1 MTKNSQPDSP
11 LHPEIRTG
19 YGTLHRAIVIDACII
34 LLVVV
39 SVFVSTTY
47 FNLFEWTIDLI
58 ENNEPWYV
66 AEWLLLGNV
75 LLLGGVVFFARR
87 YRELRTLVDERDQ
100 VLSALRQSQAML
112 ELKHQSL
119 QRASLSDPLTGLP
132 NRAFL
137 NCYLEKAC
145 SEEPVCEGAF
155 TAIYYFDLDRFKL
168 VNDSHG
174 HQCGDELIR
183 QVSRRIQNTLG
194 IASGLP
200 QQSVART
207 AVRLDGDEFVA
218 VVRDVTN
225 LEELRGLADRLLE
238 ALREPYY
245 LNGAEVSS
253 TSSIGVVTKTSAYD
267 GQAHLLLGDAD
278 AAMYHAKQMG
288 RGKVVFF
295 ERSMREHLQR
305 RIRLHTELKNI
316 LARDELS
323 LVYHPIVSLVTGRMQ
338 GVEALLRWNHP
349 QLGPISPAEFIPVA
363 EDSELIFD
371 IGVWVLKT
379 SLNQMAEWID
389 RFPQIVPDVIS
400 INVSRKQFSDPSL
413 FEKFREIIQASVVP
427 AARIQLEV
435 TEDLHDD
442 EIDRILRAMV
452 AFKALGVKVA
462 IDDFGTGTSTFSAIE
477 LFPIDTL
484 KIDMSLVSEIVSSKG
499 SAAIIHSLALLV
511 RNLDVKLVAEGVENV
526 QQVTVL
532 QDLGCSYAQGY
543 LFAKP
548 LTAEELEARFEKP
561 GFDCMTVKGTSNYAG
576 LWSGRLQAFQQLELQ

>member
-1 MTKNSQPDSP
+1 M
-11 LHPEIRTG
+11 
-19 YGTLHRAIVIDACII
+19 
-34 LLVVV
+34 
-39 SVFVSTTY
+39 
-47 FNLFEWTIDLI
+47 
-58 ENNEPWYV
+58 
-66 AEWLLLGNV
+66 
-75 LLLGGVVFFARR
+75 VFFARR

-400 INVSRKQFSDPSL
+400 IN
-413 FEKFREIIQASVVP
+413 
-427 AARIQLEV
+427 AAR
-435 TEDLHDD
+435 
-442 EIDRILRAMV
+442 
-452 AFKALGVKVA
+452 
-462 IDDFGTGTSTFSAIE
+462 
-477 LFPIDTL
+477 
-484 KIDMSLVSEIVSSKG
+484 SLCEKG
-499 SAAIIHSLALLV
+499 AV
-511 RNLDVKLVAEGVENV
+511 GR
-526 QQVTVL
+526 
-532 QDLGCSYAQGY
+532 YA
-543 LFAKP
+543 
-548 LTAEELEARFEKP
+548 P
-561 GFDCMTVKGTSNYAG
+561 GM
-576 LWSGRLQAFQQLELQ
+576 